1 MLIIQ
6 VLEGKQCRP
15 SVDRD
20 KTARDEPPSVGS
32 ILFANSTMSLA
43 L

>member
-20 KTARDEPPSVGS
+20 KTARDEPPQ
-32 ILFANSTMSLA
+32 LA
-43 L
+43 HYCLRIQLCL